1 MWNFVSGGVKVDRIR
16 LFLEC
21 VEATAALLGG
31 CFVCAKKS
39 AFGRRCA
46 PSLTSAR
53 LFPSGLS
60 RVIAPRLLA
69 AVALAA
75 GVHLALAVPRAS
87 AQSSSS
93 QAQAPSAQQNQAPV
107 KKQSDDIPDAPSTVQ
122 PPAPKPAPEPEVPPN
137 PSQSPES
144 GQFPN
149 SSSSQQGD
157 QEKPAPPAMPPVQ
170 TVPPGNTE
178 ANTQGTGP
186 RNQLNPKEDLGFTLR
201 VTTNFVQIPVMVK
214 DKQGRRVDGLLPQDF
229 TVMENGK
236 PQQLSYFTSDP
247 FQLSVAVLIDLGMA
261 DVAVQKVNETYSA
274 LVGAFSPFDEVA
286 LYTYSSTVSRVTDF
300 TRKQETLTATLNSMK
315 LVRGHNN
322 GPPVLGGPLGPQ
334 GPMVNGMPV
343 GTSGPPP
350 VYTPPKE
357 AHVLNDAILRAAMD
371 LSKRDRTR
379 RKVIFVISDGR
390 ERGSSASYSDVM
402 HVLQLQGI
410 QVKAVVLDMGALPG
424 YKQAEKLPHIFR
436 QGYSNILPR
445 YTSATGGGDVF
456 TELSRNSIETAYS
469 QITSEARNQYTLGY
483 NPKAVTGS
491 SAFRSIEV
499 LVHRKNLDVYA
510 KVGYFPIPPR
520 PAGQ

>member
-1 MWNFVSGGVKVDRIR
+1 
-16 LFLEC
+16 
-21 VEATAALLGG
+21 
-31 CFVCAKKS
+31 
-39 AFGRRCA
+39 
-46 PSLTSAR
+46 
-53 LFPSGLS
+53 
-60 RVIAPRLLA
+60 
-69 AVALAA
+69 
-75 GVHLALAVPRAS
+75 
-87 AQSSSS
+87 
-93 QAQAPSAQQNQAPV
+93 
-107 KKQSDDIPDAPSTVQ
+107 
-122 PPAPKPAPEPEVPPN
+122 
-137 PSQSPES
+137 
-144 GQFPN
+144 
-149 SSSSQQGD
+149 
-157 QEKPAPPAMPPVQ
+157 MPPVE
-170 TVPPGNTE
+170 TVPSGSAPA
-178 ANTQGTGP
+178 ANSQANGP

-229 TVMENGK
+229 TVLENGK

-274 LVGAFSPFDEVA
+274 LIGAFSSYDEVA

-300 TRKQETLTATLNSMK
+300 TNRPERLTATLDSMK

-334 GPMVNGMPV
+334 GPMVNGIPV

-424 YKQAEKLPHIFR
+424 YKQVEKLPHIFR

-445 YTSATGGGDVF
+445 YTNATGGGNVF
-456 TELSRNSIETAYS
+456 TELSRNSIETAYA

-483 NPKAVTGS
+483 NPKAVTGA
-491 SAFRSIEV
+491 SAFRNIEV
-499 LVHRKNLDVYA
+499 LVHRKDLDVYA
-510 KVGYFPIPPR
+510 KQGYYPIPPR